1 MKWILAIILCFVFP
15 PVGILWLVYLCFAD
29 WTASS
34 GTSLD
39 NMFAGLTGP
48 QKSDF
53 PSNETHKNAIKS
65 NILSLEAKW
74 RSGEVF
80 SGLFSDH
87 VHLHI
92 ENQTWFIEKYVKSCA
107 DVGRDP
113 IPELLEDWKNKVKAE
128 EEMFFSIRNMC
139 LKQAEEFKKQIL
151 VDLNLGEKRAHI
163 IERFENKIGLVC
175 KVRCENRRWYIS
187 FEEHLR
193 ALYPNRNHL
202 AHRLMIQNQPN
213 YLSFGFD
220 ERSHI
225 KNRDKQKLLH

>member
-34 GTSLD
+34 AASLD
-39 NMFAGLTGP
+39 TMFAGLTGP

-53 PSNETHKNAIKS
+53 SSNEKFKNAIKS

-80 SGLFSDH
+80 SGIFSDH

-113 IPELLEDWKNKVKAE
+113 IPEFLEDWKNKVKAE

-163 IERFENKIGLVC
+163 IERFENKIGVVC

-193 ALYPNRNHL
+193 ALYPNRSHL

-213 YLSFGFD
+213 CLSFEPDETFD
-220 ERSHI
+220 SKIYGTRKVIH
-225 KNRDKQKLLH
+225 